1 MARIKDGFNGLL
13 FRGSGWMVAAV
24 LAAGMI
30 AIGFAAGQGSDA
42 GSEGEARSA
51 AAKAEGSRE
60 AESLWARLVSDGQG
74 AAVSTDNPG
83 SDGNG
88 DSASN
93 AQPETVDDLRRLQQ
107 RTRAVVEQAMPA
119 TVGLRIGSAQGSG
132 VIVSADGLVLT
143 AGHVSGSPGRRAT
156 VILHDGTRLE
166 GETLGRNH
174 GMDSGMIQI
183 TADPPE
189 GDEFPYVPLGR
200 SNAVEPGGWCV
211 ALGHPG
217 GYERGREPVVRLGRV
232 VRSTRRVIWSD
243 CTLVGGDSGGPLF
256 NLEGEVIGIHSRIS
270 MSTSGNFHV
279 PIDTYHDTWDRL
291 AEGEAWG
298 LGSGE
303 PRAFLGVAGEDHQ
316 RGCLVTRVLPN
327 TAAAEAG
334 LREGDI
340 ITRWEGRRIRG
351 IDALIEA
358 IRESSP
364 GDRIEIRYLRDG
376 ERATVRLELGSFG
389 SGD

>member
-1 MARIKDGFNGLL
+1 
-13 FRGSGWMVAAV
+13 MVAAM

-30 AIGFAAGQGSDA
+30 AMGIAAGQRGDA
-42 GSEGEARSA
+42 GGEGEASSVA
-51 AAKAEGSRE
+51 ATAEGPGE
-60 AESLWARLVSDGQG
+60 AASLWDRFIGGGQG

-83 SDGNG
+83 DNGNG

-93 AQPETVDDLRRLQQ
+93 ALPETVEDLRQLQQ